1 MNINGSVSA
10 GELEFTIELDTDEVW
25 NEIEDQVESKAYDV
39 AQDAAREAVENA
51 DFGVDYSQGATDL
64 LREYNPGAGC
74 SLARE
79 FESAVRGAVTV
90 SGWLTDQIKDAV
102 NETAVTAVNPDG
114 VRAMVREEIRLA
126 VTAVISEL
134 TKAPPSV
141 V

>member
-1 MNINGSVSA
+1 MDINGSVNA
-10 GELEFTIELDTDEVW
+10 GELEFTVELDTNEVW
-25 NEIEDQVESKAYDV
+25 EEIEDQVICA
-39 AQDAAREAVENA
+39 AQEAASEAIENA
-51 DFGVDYSQGATDL
+51 DFGVDYADGASNL

-90 SGWLTDQIKDAV
+90 NDWLTDQIKDAV

-114 VRAMVREEIRLA
+114 VRAMIREEIRLA
-126 VTAVISEL
+126 L
-134 TKAPPSV
+134 TTIVSQMSV